1 MFKVDLHVHTSLGS
15 DSLIEPEELVLHSCQ
30 AGLDAVCVTE
40 HHSYEVS
47 EPFEE
52 ISRKTGFPIFR
63 GMEYSAEEG
72 HLLIFGVKAA
82 ADDFPIRLPMQRI
95 IDRIRQLGGV
105 AVPAH
110 PYQRGLVGGA
120 LGDRVLRLRGVTALE
135 TINGSA
141 SPHENKR
148 ASEAA
153 ARMGIY
159 GTGGSD
165 AHGLPVLGR
174 ACTMFPLPLKTEE
187 DLVLALRR
195 GGYTPCW
202 NGK

>member
-1 MFKVDLHVHTSLGS
+1 VHTSLGG
-15 DSLIEPEELVLHSCQ
+15 DSLIRPEELVPH
-30 AGLDAVCVTE
+30 ARHVGLDAVCVTE

-47 EPFEE
+47 KPFEE

-63 GMEYSAEEG
+63 GMEYSAAEG
-72 HLLIFGVKAA
+72 HLLIFGVRAA
-82 ADDFPIRLPMQRI
+82 ADDFPIRLPIQRI
-95 IDRIRQLGGV
+95 IDRIRHLGGV

-120 LGDRVLRLRGVTALE
+120 LGDLVLRLRGLTALE

-141 SPHENKR
+141 SRHENER

-153 ARMGIY
+153 ARLGVYGI
-159 GTGGSD
+159 GGSD
-165 AHGLPVLGR
+165 AHGLPVFGR
-174 ACTMFPLPLKTEE
+174 AYTIFPIPLETEK

-195 GGYTPCW
+195 GGYTACW
-202 NGK
+202 DGK